1 VPESSSTSQQPLRL
15 TSEHALRLRLTV
27 PQRFAPSAGFAEYAQ
42 WWLDEQRRAAQA
54 GLLRPNTIRRF
65 ESALRAYLL
74 PFFGGYELDELS
86 RSHCEG
92 FRRAAVRAGG
102 LTPRSVNS
110 IIAILRLVLRRA
122 VDDGILTRDPT
133 SGMRSLRTPPY
144 QPRCYSMREVDK
156 LITAL
161 PAQWRALVGVAAFAG
176 LRQGEALALRPQDI
190 DLDHNEINVTR
201 SLQHP
206 HPEFSVK
213 QRLGPPKSPSAM
225 RSVPIRPHLAAL
237 LEPHL
242 AEHVQPNQWQLLFSR
257 KARPILPI
265 WFHTSVYAPAI
276 NRAGMP
282 HLRFHDL
289 RHTFVSHCAQAG
301 VPLAKIAR
309 WVGHSNTRTTEHYYH
324 TSPASQHH
332 ALNQLDQ
339 FEQRQL
345 GTTCAA
351 S

>member
-1 VPESSSTSQQPLRL
+1 MPESSSTSQQPPRL
-15 TSEHALRLRLTV
+15 TSAHTQVLRVAVPKRSALST
-27 PQRFAPSAGFAEYAQ
+27 AFAEYAQ

-54 GLLRPNTIRRF
+54 ALLRPNTIRRF

-74 PFFGGYELDELS
+74 PFFGAYQLDELS

-92 FRRAAVRAGG
+92 FRREAVRAGG

-122 VDDGILTRDPT
+122 VDDGILTHDPT
-133 SGMRSLRTPPY
+133 RGMRSLRTLPY
-144 QPRCYSMREVDK
+144 QPRCYSMREVDE

-190 DLDHNEINVTR
+190 DFEHNEIRVTR

-206 HPEFSVK
+206 HPQFSVK
-213 QRLGPPKSPSAM
+213 QRLGPPKSPSAI

-237 LEPHL
+237 LGPHL
-242 AEHVQPNQWQLLFSR
+242 AEYVEQNQWQLLFSR
-257 KARPILPI
+257 KARPVLPI

-276 NRAGMP
+276 KQAGLP

-309 WVGHSNTRTTEHYYH
+309 WVGHSDTRTTEHYYH
-324 TSPASQHH
+324 TSPASHHH
-332 ALNQLDQ
+332 ALDQLDQ
-339 FEQRQL
+339 YEQRPR
-345 GTTCAA
+345 
-351 S
+351 

>member
-1 VPESSSTSQQPLRL
+1 MPEFASTSQQPPRL
-15 TSEHALRLRLTV
+15 TSQHVQVLRVAV
-27 PQRFAPSAGFAEYAQ
+27 PERSTQSTRFAEYAQ

-74 PFFGGYELDELS
+74 PFFGAYQLDELS
-86 RSHCEG
+86 RSHCDG
-92 FRRAAVRAGG
+92 FRRAAVKAGG

-133 SGMRSLRTPPY
+133 AGMRNLRTPPY
-144 QPRCYSMREVDK
+144 QPRCYSMSEVEK

-161 PAQWRALVGVAAFAG
+161 PTQWRALVGVAAFAG
-176 LRQGEALALRPQDI
+176 LRQGEALALRPQDV
-190 DLDHNEINVTR
+190 DFEHNEIAVTR

-213 QRLGPPKSPSAM
+213 QRLGPPKSPSAT

-242 AEHVQPNQWQLLFSR
+242 AEHIEPNQWQLLFSR
-257 KARPILPI
+257 NGRPILPI
-265 WFHTSVYAPAI
+265 WFHTNVYAPAI
-276 NRAGMP
+276 KHAGLP

-309 WVGHSNTRTTEHYYH
+309 WVGHSDTRTTEHYYH

-332 ALNQLDQ
+332 ALDQLDQ
-339 FEQRQL
+339 YEQRQH
-345 GTTCAA
+345 
-351 S
+351 